1 LGREFACVAA
11 LALIIFIP
19 SKLPAHLTLHGLPTQ
34 ERRKFGPLGWN
45 IPYEFSSGDLD
56 CAVLTLG
63 MLLGVPSR
71 GDGAE
76 TGAGMHDVPW
86 QALTYVTGQVSCRY
100 GESRKRLWKQTLH
113 PCFSAL
119 PFTDIRALMSR
130 HDSQTV
136 ALFVHRCMCAVDD
149 DLQARRA

>member
-1 LGREFACVAA
+1 LGHEFACVAA

-76 TGAGMHDVPW
+76 TGAGVHDVPW
-86 QALTYVTGQVSCRY
+86 QALTYVTGQVSFALASPESGY
-100 GESRKRLWKQTLH
+100 G
-113 PCFSAL
+113 
-119 PFTDIRALMSR
+119 SR
-130 HDSQTV
+130 HCILVSQPCLSLTSV
-136 ALFVHRCMCAVDD
+136 P
-149 DLQARRA
+149 